1 MKITTVQK
9 THITLSREDVGKI
22 IREHLAAQ
30 NYAVESM
37 QSLIKIVYDGS
48 MNDPGTEE
56 FDGYR
61 IVANYS
67 QKEIETNE

>member
-1 MKITTVQK
+1 MKITTIQK
-9 THITLSREDVGKI
+9 TNIALSREDVEKI
-22 IREHLAAQ
+22 VKDHLLSRH
-30 NYAVESM
+30 YVVESM
-37 QSLIKIVYDGS
+37 QSLITTVYDGS

-61 IVANYS
+61 ITANYS